1 MRRLISLL
9 AVIVLLPA
17 HPGWAQ
23 SREEM
28 RLRAIAAEN
37 ESRLAEVNNIE
48 KETVRALQFNTG
60 TFFRRVYS
68 DDFQGILPSG
78 QILSKEAWIAAIEN
92 SQVQYSSFVVSD
104 IRVKMFE
111 TTAVVT
117 CLWSSRGHRNG
128 KDFAKQSR
136 VTHVY
141 VYGVGGWEAVAS
153 QETLL
158 PGTENRN

>member
-1 MRRLISLL
+1 MRKCLALL
-9 AVIVLLPA
+9 AGVTLLPVHA
-17 HPGWAQ
+17 GWAQ

-37 ESRLAEVNNIE
+37 ESRLVEVNNLE
-48 KETVRALQFNTG
+48 RETARALQWG
-60 TFFRRVYS
+60 SGAFFRRVYA

-78 QILSKEAWIAAIEN
+78 QILDKSGWLAAVE
-92 SQVQYSSFVVSD
+92 SSDVKYSSFVASD

-117 CLWSSRGHRNG
+117 CLWSARGKRNG
-128 KDFAKQSR
+128 KDFARQSR

-141 VYGVGGWEAVAS
+141 VYGVGGWEAVSS

-158 PGTENRN
+158 PG